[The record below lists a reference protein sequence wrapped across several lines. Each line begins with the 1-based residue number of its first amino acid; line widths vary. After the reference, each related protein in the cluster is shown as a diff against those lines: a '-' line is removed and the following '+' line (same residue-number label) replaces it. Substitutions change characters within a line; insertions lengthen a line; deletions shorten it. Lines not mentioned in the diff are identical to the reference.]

1 MLSTGLVSITF
12 RKLKTNE
19 IIELVKKA
27 GLQGIEWGGDIHV
40 PHGDLKIAQEVGNAT
55 RKAGL
60 QVASYGSYYRVGTN
74 ENVDE
79 AFKDVLL
86 SASALEAPTIRVW
99 AGNVGS
105 ASADEEIWTKIV
117 EESRFIA
124 DMAQEQGISVSYEYH
139 GNTLTD
145 TTDSALRLLE
155 EVSHPNIY
163 TYWQPPIDLDFDG
176 RISGLRAVKPWLSHI
191 HAFHW
196 VNREKLELAKG
207 ENEWRRYLEEISKVP
222 GDRYVMLEFVRNDS
236 PEQFIED
243 AQTLKR
249 LVDI

>member
-1 MLSTGLVSITF
+1 MLSTGLVSISF
-12 RKLKTNE
+12 RKLKTDE

-27 GLQGIEWGGDIHV
+27 GLNGIEWGGDIHV
-40 PHGDLKIAQEVGNAT
+40 PHGDLKIAQEVGDVT

-60 QVASYGSYYRVGTN
+60 QVASYGSYYRVGAN
-74 ENVDE
+74 ENAE
-79 AFKDVLL
+79 KAFKDVLL
-86 SASALEAPTIRVW
+86 SASALNAPTIRVW

-145 TTDSALRLLE
+145 TTDSALRLLQ
-155 EVSHPNIY
+155 EVNHPNIY
-163 TYWQPPIDLDFDG
+163 TYWQPPIDLDFDD
-176 RISGLRAVKPWLSHI
+176 RINGLKVVEPWLSHI

-207 ENEWRRYLEEISKVP
+207 ENEWRRYLDEISKFT

-236 PEQFIED
+236 PEQFLED
-243 AQTLKR
+243 AETLKR

>member
-1 MLSTGLVSITF
+1 MLSTGLVSISF
-12 RKLKTNE
+12 RKLKTDE

-27 GLQGIEWGGDIHV
+27 GLNGIEWGGDIHV
-40 PHGDLKIAQEVGNAT
+40 PHGDLKIAQEVGDAT

-60 QVASYGSYYRVGTN
+60 QVASYGSYYRVGAN
-74 ENVDE
+74 ENVE
-79 AFKDVLL
+79 KAFKDVLL
-86 SASALEAPTIRVW
+86 SASALNAPTIRVW
-99 AGNVGS
+99 AGSIGS

-124 DMAQEQGISVSYEYH
+124 DMAQEQGIRVSYEYH

-145 TTDSALRLLE
+145 TTESSLRLLQ
-155 EVSHPNIY
+155 EVNHPNIY
-163 TYWQPPIDLDFDG
+163 TYWQPPIDLDFDD
-176 RISGLRAVKPWLSHI
+176 RINGLRVVKAWLSHI

-207 ENEWRRYLEEISKVP
+207 ENEWRGYLDEISKVP
-222 GDRYVMLEFVRNDS
+222 GDRYIMLEFVKNDS

-243 AQTLKR
+243 ADTLKK
-249 LVDI
+249 LVEI

>member
-12 RKLKTNE
+12 RKLKTDE

-40 PHGDLKIAQEVGNAT
+40 PNGDSKTAQEVGDAT
-55 RKAGL
+55 IKAGL
-60 QVASYGSYYRVGTN
+60 QVASYGSYYRVGAN
-74 ENVDE
+74 EDVE
-79 AFKDVLL
+79 KSFKDVLL
-86 SASALEAPTIRVW
+86 SAVGLNAPTVRVW

-105 ASADEEIWTKIV
+105 DSADEEIWAKIV

-145 TTDSALRLLE
+145 TTDSALRLLQ
-155 EVSHPNIY
+155 EVNHPNIY

-176 RISGLRAVKPWLSHI
+176 RINGLRVAKPWLSHI

-207 ENEWRRYLEEISKVP
+207 ENEWRRYLEEISRVP
-222 GDRYVMLEFVRNDS
+222 GDRFVMLEFVRDDS

-243 AQTLKR
+243 AETLKK